1 MKFVDEASIWVAAG
15 NGGNGSASFRR
26 EKYIEFGGP
35 DGGDGG
41 RGGSVFL
48 VADSGMN
55 TLADFR
61 VGRKYKAKPGD
72 NGSGRNCTGRSGSDL
87 EIVVPVGTYVYDDDT
102 DELIGDIT
110 DHAQRLLVAQGGVGG
125 LGNTRFKSSVNRAP
139 KKTTPGSVG
148 EKRKLRLELKV
159 LADVGLLGYPNAG
172 KSTLIRSMSAAKP
185 KVADYPFTTLIP
197 NLGVVRVDES
207 RSFVMADIP
216 GLIEGAADG
225 AGLGHQFLKHLER
238 TRLLL
243 HVVDLAPLYQDTDI
257 AAEAFAL
264 VKELEKYSDELT
276 EKERWFVFNKQD
288 MVDEVTFNARAQS
301 VLDAF
306 DGENRVFYISALAK
320 QGLDELKYA
329 VMEYMDGVV
338 ENEDN

>member
-61 VGRKYKAKPGD
+61 VGRKYKARPGD
-72 NGSGRNCTGRSGSDL
+72 NGSGRNCSGKSGADL
-87 EIVVPVGTYVYDDDT
+87 EIVVPVGTYVYNDDT
-102 DELIGDIT
+102 DELIGDIV
-110 DHAQRLLVAQGGVGG
+110 DHGQRLLVAKGGQGG
-125 LGNTRFKSSVNRAP
+125 LGNTRFKSSVNRSP
-139 KKTTPGSVG
+139 KKTTPGTAG
-148 EKRKLRLELKV
+148 EQHKLRFELKV

-197 NLGVVRVDES
+197 NLGVVRVDDS

-238 TRLLL
+238 TKLLL
-243 HVVDLAPLYQDTDI
+243 HVIDLAPVMDEIDTP
-257 AAEAFAL
+257 AQAQAL
-264 VKELEKYSDELT
+264 VNELFKFSDDLT
-276 EKERWFVFNKQD
+276 DKERWFVFNK
-288 MVDEVTFNARAQS
+288 VDLVEDEDFKARAQD
-301 VLDAF
+301 VLDQF
-306 DGENRVFYISALAK
+306 EGVHKVFYISALAK
-320 QGLDELKYA
+320 QGLDKLKYA
-329 VMEYMDGVV
+329 IMDHMDGKG
-338 ENEDN
+338 EEEF

>member
-243 HVVDLAPLYQDTDI
+243 HVVDLAPLYEDTDI

>member
-61 VGRKYKAKPGD
+61 VGRKYKARPGD
-72 NGSGRNCTGRSGSDL
+72 NGSGRNCSGKSGADL
-87 EIVVPVGTYVYDDDT
+87 EIVVPVGTYVYNDDT
-102 DELIGDIT
+102 DELIGDIV
-110 DHAQRLLVAQGGVGG
+110 DHGQRLLVAKGGQGG
-125 LGNTRFKSSVNRAP
+125 LGNTRFKSSVNRSP
-139 KKTTPGSVG
+139 KKTTPGTAG
-148 EKRKLRLELKV
+148 EQHKLRFELKV

-197 NLGVVRVDES
+197 NLGVVRVDDS

-238 TRLLL
+238 TKLLL
-243 HVVDLAPLYQDTDI
+243 HVIDLAPVMDEIDTP
-257 AAEAFAL
+257 AQAQAL
-264 VKELEKYSDELT
+264 VNELFKFSDDLT
-276 EKERWFVFNKQD
+276 DKERWFVFNK
-288 MVDEVTFNARAQS
+288 VDLVEDEDFKARAQA
-301 VLDAF
+301 VLDQF
-306 DGENRVFYISALAK
+306 EGEHKVFYISALAK
-320 QGLDELKYA
+320 QGLDKLKYA
-329 VMEYMDGVV
+329 IMDHMDGKG
-338 ENEDN
+338 EEEF

>member
-26 EKYIEFGGP
+26 EKYIEYGGP

-61 VGRKYKAKPGD
+61 VGRKYKARPGD
-72 NGSGRNCTGRSGSDL
+72 GGSGRNCSGKSGADL

-110 DHAQRLLVAQGGVGG
+110 THAQRLLVAKGGSGG
-125 LGNTRFKSSVNRAP
+125 LGNTRFKSSVNRSP
-139 KKTTPGSVG
+139 KKTTPGTAG
-148 EKRKLRLELKV
+148 EQRKLRFELKV

-243 HVVDLAPLYQDTDI
+243 HVIDLAPLNEDTDI

-264 VKELEKYSDELT
+264 VNELAKYSDELMD
-276 EKERWFVFNKQD
+276 KERWFVFNKD
-288 MVDEVTFNARAQS
+288 DLVDDETFKQRAQA
-301 VLDAF
+301 VQDKF
-306 DGENRVFYISALAK
+306 DSEHRVFFISALARK
-320 QGLDELKYA
+320 GLEELKYA
-329 VMEYMDGVV
+329 VMDHMDGVDK
-338 ENEDN
+338 EKF

>member
-15 NGGNGSASFRR
+15 NGGAGSASFRR

-48 VADSGMN
+48 RADSGMN

-61 VGRKYKAKPGD
+61 VGRKYKAQHGEPGSRRNMTGGSGD
-72 NGSGRNCTGRSGSDL
+72 NLD
-87 EIVVPVGTYVYDDDT
+87 IIVPVGTYVYDDDT

-110 DHAQRLLVAQGGVGG
+110 EHDETLLVAQGGVGG
-125 LGNTRFKSSVNRAP
+125 MGNVRFKSSTNRSP
-139 KKTTPGSVG
+139 RKTTPGTHG

-197 NLGVVRVDES
+197 NLGVVRVDEY

-216 GLIEGAADG
+216 GLIEGAAEG
-225 AGLGHQFLKHLER
+225 AGLGHQFLKHLQR
-238 TRLLL
+238 TRLIL
-243 HVVDLAPLYQDTDI
+243 HVIDI
-257 AAEAFAL
+257 APIEEDKDLGAEALALTKEL
-264 VKELEKYSDELT
+264 VKYDDELG
-276 EKERWFVFNKQD
+276 EKERWLVINKQD
-288 MVDEVTFNARAQS
+288 MADEETVQARAAEIKEK
-301 VLDAF
+301 LDF
-306 DGENRVFYISALAK
+306 DGKTFFISALAK
-320 QGLDELKYA
+320 QGLTELKFA
-329 VMEYMDGVV
+329 IMDYMDGI
-338 ENEDN
+338 EEEF